1 MPLPTFSPEIPVH
14 SANAKQDK
22 IEVIIDMGCIRLNDY
37 PGREPD
43 DVRGLLQGVW
53 RHFAGPGRDPDDLE
67 LMRTGYHSRL
77 FGRSRPLQIIT
88 NPRPGIGPGS
98 LFAGQLR
105 LNARTSPEIEI
116 GLEFVA
122 YLNPSR
128 YVAHQWPEFVAEGQS
143 RFANE
148 AEQRDSLFR
157 RRENADGTG
166 RDEFSLDG
174 TDNWLPTGAR
184 FESFSGSWRTRL
196 HEYVGA
202 VRSALTAEIER
213 VCICINHSGNPV
225 LWHPSSETEWFVGDT
240 SLQRIE
246 TYWEFQHDDPLQL
259 VNSLEAE
266 LRAYCS
272 SEVVVRNYPGRSRPS
287 GDSAIVAGQERNC
300 RVLDAEVAPGIRL
313 VIYAKTNQR
322 VRFEIRHTLHE
333 QSHRRGHN
341 QRCDGVAGT
350 CERLAEVAEDSA
362 EVLNR
367 FFRFLRARVDFVSFS
382 NSPLTLLYE
391 CARCAERAA
400 YGDAVL
406 HMLISQERV
415 TRLPALTTTI
425 RAMVRAHILER
436 VENEQ
441 GTASEAF
448 VVAPHYRHALSVL
461 RQLSAEHPI
470 TGTVRRRR
478 IRTPQGGANS

>member
-1 MPLPTFSPEIPVH
+1 MPLPTFSPAIPVH
-14 SANAKQDK
+14 STNAKQDK
-22 IEVIIDMGCIRLNDY
+22 IELIIDMGCIRLGDY

-43 DVRGLLQGVW
+43 DVKELLQAVW

-67 LMRTGYHSRL
+67 LMRSGYHSRL
-77 FGRSRPLQIIT
+77 FGRGRPLQIIT
-88 NPRPGIGPGS
+88 KARPGIGPGS
-98 LFAGQLR
+98 LFAGELR

-128 YVAHQWPEFVAEGQS
+128 YVAHQWPNPIAGSQS
-143 RFANE
+143 RFSNE
-148 AEQRDSLFR
+148 AEQRESLFR
-157 RRENADGTG
+157 RLENADGTG
-166 RDEFSLDG
+166 RNEFSLDG
-174 TDNWLPTGAR
+174 SDNWIPTGAR
-184 FESFSGSWRTRL
+184 MESFSGAWGTRL
-196 HEYVGA
+196 QEYIGA
-202 VRSALTAEIER
+202 IRSALTAEIER
-213 VCICINHSGNPV
+213 VCTCINHSGNPV
-225 LWHPSSETEWFVGDT
+225 SWHPSSNSEWHVSDT
-240 SLQRIE
+240 SLQQIE

-272 SEVVVRNYPGRSRPS
+272 SEVVVRNYPGRLRQSS
-287 GDSAIVAGQERNC
+287 DAALVSEQERNC

-322 VRFEIRHTLHE
+322 VRFEIRHTLRE

-350 CERLAEVAEDSA
+350 CERLTEVAGDAA

-367 FFRFLRARVDFVSFS
+367 FFRFLRARVEFVNFS
-382 NSPLTLLYE
+382 NSPLTLLSE

-406 HMLISQERV
+406 HMLISQELV
-415 TRLPALTTTI
+415 TRLPALATTI

-470 TGTVRRRR
+470 TGTVRRPR
-478 IRTPQGGANS
+478 IRTPHAGAIS